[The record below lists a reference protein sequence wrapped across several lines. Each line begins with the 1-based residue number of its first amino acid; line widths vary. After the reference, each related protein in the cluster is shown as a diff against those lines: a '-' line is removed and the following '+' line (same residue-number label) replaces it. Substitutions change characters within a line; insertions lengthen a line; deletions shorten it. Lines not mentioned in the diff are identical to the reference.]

1 MWRSLTTTEEVDKV
15 SKLAPIHPGEVLME
29 DFIAPLGIT
38 QHKVA
43 LAIGVPPRR
52 INEIVHGKRRITAD
66 TALRLSR
73 YFGTTDLFWINLQNR
88 YDLEVEKDVLGDSLD
103 SIRPLQSA

>member
-1 MWRSLTTTEEVDKV
+1 VTDV

-29 DFIAPLGIT
+29 DFIEPLGIT
-38 QHKVA
+38 QHRLAV
-43 LAIGVPPRR
+43 AIGVPPRR

-73 YFGTTDLFWINLQNR
+73 YFGTTDLFWINLQSR
-88 YDLEVEKDVLGDSLD
+88 HDLEAEKDALGDSLD
-103 SIRPLQSA
+103 SIQPLRSA